1 MTTNLVLVDD
11 HAVLRIG
18 LRSLLEGEPDLAVT
32 GEAANGAEALALVER
47 LRPDVLLCDIMLPD
61 LSGLEVARRVAR
73 QFPATRVIIFTLHSK
88 EAYVSEAIKSGAA
101 GYVLKD
107 DDPAHLLDA
116 IRAVARG
123 DRYLSPALNQQA
135 INAYFDRLATTEK
148 DDFDLLTERERE
160 VFALVAEG
168 LTTQEI
174 AEKLVL
180 SPRTVEVHRTRFM
193 QKLKL
198 RNQTE
203 LVRLAIKKG
212 IISE

>member
-174 AEKLVL
+174 AGRLVL